1 MLDQL
6 FGLNAR
12 LGRLQYFLAC
22 IALGVAMAGVGF
34 ALAASG
40 SIHIPRGSH
49 LTLQMLSW
57 PAASAVALFVLVM
70 MTLQAMRVR
79 DIGWD
84 PVIVMAAWLSIVFVD
99 AIIAAKMPA
108 LALSQGHYGTIVGSI
123 VNLVMTGIL
132 LFWPGSD
139 T

>member
-1 MLDQL
+1 MLDHL

-12 LGRLQYFLAC
+12 LGRLQYLLAC
-22 IALGVAMAGVGF
+22 FALGIAMVAICF
-34 ALAASG
+34 AIAASG
-40 SIHIPRGSH
+40 SIHVPRGSQ
-49 LTLQMLSW
+49 LTRQMLGW
-57 PAASAVALFVLVM
+57 PALGAVALFVLASI
-70 MTLQAMRVR
+70 TLQAMRVR

>member
-1 MLDQL
+1 MLDHL
-6 FGLNAR
+6 FGFNAR

-22 IALGVAMAGVGF
+22 MGLGVVMVAICF
-34 ALAASG
+34 AIVASG
-40 SIHIPRGSH
+40 SIHIPRGQH
-49 LTLQMLSW
+49 LSW
-57 PAASAVALFVLVM
+57 QATAAVALFFLATM
-70 MTLQAMRVR
+70 MLQAMRVR

-84 PVIVMAAWLSIVFVD
+84 PVLVIAGWLAITFID
-99 AIIAAKMPA
+99 AIVGVNFLGP
-108 LALSQGHYGTIVGSI
+108 GHYGTIIGAI